1 MKMNILRNVINETNI
16 DSIIKDYVDKKN
28 HYMREDS
35 FDKRVYLTKDVLEL
49 DTKEF
54 IELISNI
61 ETLNNTILK
70 KIVFHILKNDINS
83 LNKI

>member
-1 MKMNILRNVINETNI
+1 MNILRNVINETNI